1 MFNIMIM
8 NRKFKFILANMAYSP
23 FGNQMVQRLRIPKLY
38 ADYKTLVFKK
48 KAMNIAEREF
58 SKETAIGS
66 FEDFKHALDKHWVSY
81 DEYAYQ
87 YEFYNKSEEE
97 RAEFVSREKMGYFY
111 RRYTP
116 GSAKGLFRN
125 KYRFLTKYSK
135 YIHRDWIYAPEA
147 SYEEFAQLVSKYDC
161 IIKPC
166 DGAFGR
172 EIFKIY
178 KNSDHTDDK
187 ILYES
192 CVKDRLLVEQCVE
205 SCEELKAFHPQSL
218 NTIRVVTVANK
229 EKACVFSG
237 VFRTGVGNSVIDNSH
252 AGGVSVQINVENG
265 VVETDGAN
273 TKGERFVSHPDS
285 GIVFKGF
292 RIPKWDSVVKTCCE
306 AAKMIDNPITGWDV
320 AINSN
325 GDVELIEG
333 NYAPDMDMMQ
343 TRYKA
348 GAKKK
353 IYALIKE
360 YRGIVML

>member
-1 MFNIMIM
+1 MIM
-8 NRKFKFILANMAYSP
+8 NRKLKFLFANMAYSP
-23 FGNQMVQRLRIPKLY
+23 YGNQMIQKFRFPQLY
-38 ADYKTLVFKK
+38 ADYKTMVFKRKALRIAK
-48 KAMNIAEREF
+48 KEF

-66 FEDFKHALDKHWVSY
+66 FDDYKQALDKHWVSY
-81 DEYAYQ
+81 NEYAYQ
-87 YEFYNKSEEE
+87 YEFYNKTEEE
-97 RAEFVSREKMGYFY
+97 REEFVSREKLGNFY

-116 GSAKGLFRN
+116 GIAKAIFRN

-135 YIHRDWIYAPEA
+135 YIHRKWIYAPDA
-147 SYEEFAQLVSKYDC
+147 SYEEFAQLVSNYDC

-172 EIFKIY
+172 GVFKVY
-178 KNSDHTDDK
+178 KNSDHTDDRK
-187 ILYES
+187 LYDS
-192 CVKDRLLVEQCVE
+192 CVKDRLLVEQCIE
-205 SCEELKAFHPQSL
+205 SCEELKALHPLSL

-237 VFRTGVGNSVIDNSH
+237 VLRTGVGNSVVDNSH
-252 AGGVSVQINVENG
+252 AGGISVQINVENG

-273 TKGERFVSHPDS
+273 TKGERFISHPDS
-285 GIVFKGF
+285 GIVYKGYK
-292 RIPKWDSVVKTCCE
+292 IPQWDLIVKTCCE
-306 AAKMIDNPITGWDV
+306 AARMIDNPITGWDV

-325 GDVELIEG
+325 GDLEFVEA

-348 GAKKK
+348 GVKKR

-360 YRGIVML
+360 YRGIDMK